1 MASTSPAPDQDRPDV
16 LGPGEAAR
24 PEARRAAA
32 VELGHEARNPT
43 DIPPEGWWQVLKRVW
58 SEATSDQILMVA
70 ASCAF
75 YATLALFPAMSVLIS
90 LYGLLFD
97 PATIEP
103 QLAAVRDVLPA
114 AVFELVAQR
123 LHDLVTRP
131 SAALSWGLAIGV
143 LTALWSA
150 AAGTKALIDCPERR
164 L

>member
-1 MASTSPAPDQDRPDV
+1 
-16 LGPGEAAR
+16 
-24 PEARRAAA
+24 
-32 VELGHEARNPT
+32 
-43 DIPPEGWWQVLKRVW
+43 
-58 SEATSDQILMVA
+58 MVA

-75 YATLALFPAMSVLIS
+75 YAMLALFPAMSVLIS

-131 SAALSWGLAIGV
+131 
-143 LTALWSA
+143 
-150 AAGTKALIDCPERR
+150 PPP
-164 L
+164 